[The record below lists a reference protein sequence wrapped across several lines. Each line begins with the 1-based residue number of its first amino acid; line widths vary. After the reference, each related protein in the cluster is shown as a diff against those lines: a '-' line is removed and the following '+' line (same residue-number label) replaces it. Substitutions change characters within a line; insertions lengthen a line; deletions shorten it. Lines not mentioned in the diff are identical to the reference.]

1 MSIHDVAPATWSD
14 CLHLLHAVR
23 AVADI
28 PLSWLVVP
36 CYHHNAMRSLACE
49 ATLEKLMGEGHEL
62 VLHGYTHVDR
72 VPLRGIG
79 PGRLLRTLYTQR
91 EGEFAAI
98 GRDEA
103 RRRLTLGMRW
113 FQERAWPVSGFVAL
127 SLAAGA
133 ARLAGLARVSVPLHH
148 QLCAFSLA
156 AVGAQ
161 PGGAWLLVYAA
172 RNAGGRI
179 LSPPLAS
186 GMAALQR
193 GAPLVRLALH
203 PRDARHPLLVRHAQ
217 HLIERL
223 LVNRTAMTKQ
233 AFAERM
239 AGGCCRSVRYPAGA
253 KTPVVACISRVV
265 VRIAVALHFLL
276 GAELQHAAA
285 PLVRIDGIAEL
296 AASGAVDLHH
306 AVHFDLHVGRLLLRR
321 GAPGQHQE
329 CRQCLDELCHRCLLS

>member
-1 MSIHDVAPATWSD
+1 MSPNDKPALCVSIHDVAPATWSD
-14 CLHLLHAVR
+14 CLHLLRAVR

-72 VPLRGIG
+72 APLRGIG

-113 FQERAWPVSGFVAL
+113 FQERAWPVSGFVA
-127 SLAAGA
+127 
-133 ARLAGLARVSVPLHH
+133 P
-148 QLCAFSLA
+148 
-156 AVGAQ
+156 
-161 PGGAWLLVYAA
+161 AWLLGPHAWLALREYPFRYTTSYARFHLLRPARSQVAPALVYAA

-179 LSPPLAS
+179 VSPPLAS

-239 AGGCCRSVRYPAGA
+239 AGPALPFSTVSSGRQDPSSGLHIPRSSWD
-253 KTPVVACISRVV
+253 SRS
-265 VRIAVALHFLL
+265 
-276 GAELQHAAA
+276 A
-285 PLVRIDGIAEL
+285 P
-296 AASGAVDLHH
+296 
-306 AVHFDLHVGRLLLRR
+306 F
-321 GAPGQHQE
+321 PPW
-329 CRQCLDELCHRCLLS
+329 C

>member
-113 FQERAWPVSGFVAL
+113 FQERAWPVSGFVAP

-156 AVGAQ
+156 AAVGAQ
-161 PGGAWLLVYAA
+161 PGGAGCWCTQPAMRADASCRHRWRAA
-172 RNAGGRI
+172 WRRC
-179 LSPPLAS
+179 S
-186 GMAALQR
+186 G
-193 GAPLVRLALH
+193 
-203 PRDARHPLLVRHAQ
+203 
-217 HLIERL
+217 ER
-223 LVNRTAMTKQ
+223 RWCGWPCIRA
-233 AFAERM
+233 
-239 AGGCCRSVRYPAGA
+239 
-253 KTPVVACISRVV
+253 TP
-265 VRIAVALHFLL
+265 
-276 GAELQHAAA
+276 GT
-285 PLVRIDGIAEL
+285 
-296 AASGAVDLHH
+296 
-306 AVHFDLHVGRLLLRR
+306 
-321 GAPGQHQE
+321 
-329 CRQCLDELCHRCLLS
+329 RCWCVMPST